1 MSTLRSL
8 NGRWLKNGDDAKEE
22 WKEAFWMKK
31 KSLTDVVEQ
40 SRIATELPPFSS
52 L

>member
-1 MSTLRSL
+1 MADGPKMVMTLKKSGSFL
-8 NGRWLKNGDDAKEE
+8 DE
-22 WKEAFWMKK
+22 K

-40 SRIATELPPFSS
+40 SCIATELPPFSS